1 MTTASAADSAP
12 TCPLVVVIG
21 AGAAGL
27 SAAVAALEAGASD
40 VLVVEKAPIAGG
52 HALVSSGS
60 VAVAFPQQG
69 EKVPRKEAALMA
81 EEIRRFG
88 GPDADPTLARI
99 LALGSWDAYLWLA
112 GLGLTWSN
120 ERFRAVGSPSARNV
134 YSGTSRA
141 GYDYVQILSRAAR
154 RLGAR
159 IRFRTK
165 ALALISGHSGTE
177 GVLVRRPDGRLEAI
191 AASAVVMA
199 SGGFAASPDMRARY
213 LPHIP
218 LDMPC
223 TANPNGTLLDGA
235 QGDGIRMAQA
245 AGAALVGMGN
255 AQIVPFSG
263 GRLLDYVGGE
273 IWINALG
280 RRFVPE
286 GIVFSE
292 FIEALKRQPGQVMW
306 AVSDAKSRKGATLGV
321 KLQQG
326 IVRSASSIEEMADG
340 MNMPAAALR
349 ETIER
354 YNAGVRAGSDLTF
367 GGPAGGAQID
377 TPPYYY
383 GKELLS
389 LHFTC
394 GGIRI
399 NGRAQ
404 VLDAKGRAM
413 AGLFAAGETTG
424 GIHGRDRLGGNSL
437 TSCFVFGRIAGQGA
451 AARWRELAG

>member
-1 MTTASAADSAP
+1 MTAAADAP
-12 TCPLVVVIG
+12 RPPVVVIG

-27 SAAVAALEAGASD
+27 SAAVAALEAGAAGVV
-40 VLVVEKAPIAGG
+40 VLEKAPIAGG

-60 VAVAFPQQG
+60 VAVAFPRKG
-69 EKVPRKEAALMA
+69 ETIPLQEAALMA

-88 GPDADPTLARI
+88 GPDADPALARI

-120 ERFRAVGSPSARNV
+120 ERFRAVGSPSTRNV

-141 GYDYVQILSRAAR
+141 GYDYVQILSQAAR
-154 RLGAR
+154 RLGAQL
-159 IRFRTK
+159 RFRTK
-165 ALALISGHSGTE
+165 ALALISGSRGTE
-177 GVLVRRPDGRLEAI
+177 GVLVRRPDGRLEAV
-191 AASAVVMA
+191 AASAVVIA
-199 SGGFAASPDMRARY
+199 SGGFAASREMRARY

-245 AGAALVGMGN
+245 AGAALVGMQHV
-255 AQIVPFSG
+255 QIVPFSG

-273 IWINALG
+273 IWINSLG

-286 GIVFSE
+286 GVVFSE
-292 FIEALKRQPGQVMW
+292 FFEALKRQPGQVMW
-306 AVSDAKSRKGATLGV
+306 AISDSKSRKGATLGV
-321 KLQQG
+321 KLEQG
-326 IVRSASSIEEMADG
+326 IVRSASSIEEMAAG
-340 MNMPAAALR
+340 MDMPAAALR
-349 ETIER
+349 RTIER
-354 YNAGVRAGSDLTF
+354 YNAGVRAGRDLTF
-367 GGPAGGAQID
+367 GVPAVGAQID

-399 NGRAQ
+399 NGHAQ
-404 VLDAKGRAM
+404 ALDVKGRAL

-424 GIHGRDRLGGNSL
+424 GIHGRDRLAGNSL
-437 TSCFVFGRIAGQGA
+437 TSCFVFGRIAGQSA
-451 AARWRELAG
+451 AAWQKNLAG